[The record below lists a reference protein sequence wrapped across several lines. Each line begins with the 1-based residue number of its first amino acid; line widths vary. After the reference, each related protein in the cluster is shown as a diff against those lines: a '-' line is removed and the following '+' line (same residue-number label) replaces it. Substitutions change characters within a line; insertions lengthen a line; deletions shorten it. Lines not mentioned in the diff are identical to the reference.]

1 MQGMGDDQGD
11 DTNKRQTNWQPD
23 EDQPKNKR
31 QRRSSNVS
39 EENPYA
45 IRRKS
50 FRRQTSSGGSR
61 TRGDVYDLNQQ
72 KLADEKKRQ
81 DEEMLAY
88 EQALSDER
96 KNRTRAPDGQC
107 GDGKLHIVFIQ
118 MGQGDCA
125 IISTPEGKSILV
137 DCGTTATEEASDTA
151 YNAKVRDI
159 ICGPK
164 FMKNKNKLD
173 MLILTHPDKDHYARI
188 KAILEGIVEEI
199 GVFYHSC
206 KISGYSFNETSTWIE
221 NILGTNF
228 KIANKQVTCSDD
240 GGHLQYRQIKLRGR
254 PIYNL
259 PNPQLPNEQLDNK
272 GAIRILLEPDPKP
285 GITSTTTTTISNPQP
300 PVGTVLPMNVD
311 TTHTVTSPPPPV
323 GANPPTNVNT
333 THTVTSSPQPS
344 VGAVLPIDTT
354 NVVSTSSASPAGSV
368 SAPPH
373 SALTP
378 GSAHPVGS
386 TSAPDISTDTD
397 TYMDIMDMDID
408 LNLDL
413 DLDLNVDLHEPPP
426 STITVPQSSP
436 GITIPQPPPP
446 TITVPQSSPTLTI
459 PQPLPTTQT
468 AITATTV
475 PNTCAISILASN
487 VFTECQA
494 VGRDYRD
501 DNTPNKRSVVLL
513 IEAYG
518 RRIMI
523 CGDATGGTEEFIMR
537 AYPNVRDLDVLQIP
551 HHGSDRTS
559 STAKF
564 VARMNPENCIISAPR
579 DARQH
584 GHPCAQV
591 IDAYRKN
598 PRMRKD
604 VPEHTIYYKER
615 DELDKTQ
622 KSSIE
627 EKITDAIYITGS
639 YGSCAVT
646 VFENGQLTISTLEL
660 ASNNQISTITTT
672 QTIPTTAPQPMSID
686 EQKNTPT

>member
-31 QRRSSNVS
+31 PRRTSNVS
-39 EENPYA
+39 TENPYA

-61 TRGDVYDLNQQ
+61 TRGDAHDINQQ
-72 KLADEKKRQ
+72 KMADEKKRK

-96 KNRTRAPDGQC
+96 KNRTRAPDGQR

-125 IISTPEGKSILV
+125 MITTPEGKSILV
-137 DCGTTATEEASDTA
+137 DCGTTATEEASDA
-151 YNAKVRDI
+151 IYNARIRDI

-173 MLILTHPDKDHYARI
+173 MLILTHPDRDHYAKI

-206 KISGYSFNETSTWIE
+206 KFSGYSFNETSTWID

-228 KIANKQVTCSDD
+228 KIANKQVTCCDD
-240 GGHLQYRQIKLRGR
+240 GGHLQYRQITLGKKS
-254 PIYNL
+254 IYSL
-259 PNPQLPNEQLDNK
+259 PNPQLPNEQLDNR
-272 GAIRILLEPDPKP
+272 GAIRILLEPDPKS
-285 GITSTTTTTISNPQP
+285 GIASTTTTTISSPQP

-311 TTHTVTSPPPPV
+311 TTQSVTSPPPPV
-323 GANPPTNVNT
+323 GANPPTNVTT
-333 THTVTSSPQPS
+333 THTVTGSPQPPVS
-344 VGAVLPIDTT
+344 AVLPMDTT
-354 NVVSTSSASPAGSV
+354 NVVSTSSTSPAGSV

-378 GSAHPVGS
+378 SSTHPIS
-386 TSAPDISTDTD
+386 TTPPPDTSTDTD
-397 TYMDIMDMDID
+397 TYMVMDMDID

-426 STITVPQSSP
+426 PS
-436 GITIPQPPPP
+436 ITIPQPPPS
-446 TITVPQSSPTLTI
+446 ITI
-459 PQPLPTTQT
+459 PQPQPTTQT

-487 VFTECQA
+487 VYILCQSIGLA
-494 VGRDYRD
+494 YRD
-501 DNTPNKRSVVLL
+501 DNTNNKHSIVLL

-537 AYPNVRDLDVLQIP
+537 AYPDVKDLDMLQVP

-591 IDAYRKN
+591 IEAYRN
-598 PRMRKD
+598 NSRMRKD
-604 VPEHTIYYKER
+604 LPEHTIYYKER
-615 DELDKTQ
+615 DEIDKTQ

-660 ASNNQISTITTT
+660 ASNNLISTATTT

-686 EQKNTPT
+686 DQ